1 MSHPSPKAASR
12 AAHFAEVR
20 WANASDSVTLWER
33 VIGIRRTHIETE
45 IPRSATLRDAEDAAL
60 LAAYHGVFPTLPT
73 LHAHYGPSLDQHGW
87 LIGDPMPE
95 TPTTRD
101 RCKAR
106 MRIDSEGET
115 TRIQLFQQHHIQ
127 SRLLAT
133 PKRLVTS
140 VYAGGVVG
148 YTAIFLAVAGIVTY
162 LNYEAST
169 LSMVVLFIP
178 GVLLALTGGLL
189 MVGWE
194 FQPDKLPD
202 PTTAADVQAAIS
214 RLHTLARAIDD
225 RLTAN
230 NSARLPREGAGAPT
244 PQPHT
249 AKPLQTHDG

>member
-1 MSHPSPKAASR
+1 M
-12 AAHFAEVR
+12 R

-230 NSARLPREGAGAPT
+230 NSARLPREGAGSPNSHISRV
-244 PQPHT
+244 QP
-249 AKPLQTHDG
+249 LSMRDE